1 MGKTPLTP
9 IRSGDRENESKDMSE
24 ERTSVKNLIDEKTLR
39 KMKKNNLSFKV
50 YLKKYNVTFSK
61 DLDELWV
68 AVDYDK
74 NGFLDEE
81 ESLQFLIEVAKV
93 I

>member
-1 MGKTPLTP
+1 
-9 IRSGDRENESKDMSE
+9 MSE
-24 ERTSVKNLIDEKTLR
+24 ERTSIKNLIDEKTLR

>member
-1 MGKTPLTP
+1 
-9 IRSGDRENESKDMSE
+9 MSE
-24 ERTSVKNLIDEKTLR
+24 GRTSIKNLIDEKTLR

>member
-1 MGKTPLTP
+1 MGKAPLTP

>member
-1 MGKTPLTP
+1 
-9 IRSGDRENESKDMSE
+9 MSE